1 MNFFNSLPSF
11 FTKKKHKENNV
22 SQTFEPYELTKE
34 EMLLKTS
41 LNSTESAKNIIGPLF
56 VFGGGY
62 GLIKGIF
69 QTFKTNLFFPNRNQR
84 IPKKFIITTFL
95 NNITEQSL
103 KYANAAGG
111 LGLVFCFTRQTINF
125 FFEEKMKKMNNLKR
139 NTLIGIASG
148 MIYKSTRG
156 FAPAMLGGFVMG
168 NCCFALTYYINYRHM
183 KRKKILSRI

>member
-1 MNFFNSLPSF
+1 MNYFYSFPFF
-11 FTKKKHKENNV
+11 FTKKKQQTINISHKI
-22 SQTFEPYELTKE
+22 EPYELTKE

-62 GLIKGIF
+62 GLIKGIIR
-69 QTFKTNLFFPNRNQR
+69 TFKTGLFFTNQNQK

-95 NNITEQSL
+95 NNITDQSL

-125 FFEEKMKKMNNLKR
+125 FFEEEMKKMNNLKR
-139 NTLIGIASG
+139 NTLIGFASG
-148 MIYKSTRG
+148 MVYKSTRG
-156 FAPAMLGGFVMG
+156 FAPALLGGFVMG
-168 NCCFALTYYINYRHM
+168 NCCFALTYYINYRRM
-183 KRKKILSRI
+183 KKKKILSQI

>member
-11 FTKKKHKENNV
+11 FTKKKQKANNV

-69 QTFKTNLFFPNRNQR
+69 QTFKTNLFFTNRNQR
-84 IPKKFIITTFL
+84 IPKKFLITTFL

-125 FFEEKMKKMNNLKR
+125 FFEEEMKKMNNLKR

-148 MIYKSTRG
+148 MVYKSTRG